1 LFDTSSNT
9 ARYVACSRIA
19 AVFFPSVDVCVFF
32 DPSLFLSLSRAQ
44 AIFCRTWAFLLSLA
58 TMHFF
63 LSLLLMMIPFTCLP
77 TNQPHHTTPYNIPHV
92 RQRLTM
98 WSRCEAAEIDA
109 RGAGSSTRRD
119 RPRSCW
125 VYVHAYSAVAWRR
138 LFIHGLTAGRCRVTY
153 YLLQNLS
160 SYAGSGGLALGV
172 LEAGRG
178 ICLLTFHTIHLPS
191 FLLATIVY
199 VPPCARSLL

>member
-1 LFDTSSNT
+1 MFDTSSNT

-19 AVFFPSVDVCVFF
+19 AVFFSSVDVCVFF
-32 DPSLFLSLSRAQ
+32 DPSLFLSGAGD
-44 AIFCRTWAFLLSLA
+44 LLPHLGFSPFA
-58 TMHFF
+58 SYDAFF
-63 LSLLLMMIPFTCLP
+63 LVVVVDDDTLYLP
-77 TNQPHHTTPYNIPHV
+77 TNQPTSPYHTIPYHIPHV

-98 WSRCEAAEIDA
+98 WCRCEAAEIDA